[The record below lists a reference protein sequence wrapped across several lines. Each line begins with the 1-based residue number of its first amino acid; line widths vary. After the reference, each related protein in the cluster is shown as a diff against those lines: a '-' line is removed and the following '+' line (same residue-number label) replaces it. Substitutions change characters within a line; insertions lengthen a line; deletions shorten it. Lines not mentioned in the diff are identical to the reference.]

1 MMTNPSPRS
10 CNQAAE
16 VPSSKVTDK
25 LPCSPWRN
33 SRIVAAF
40 VSRILSMINF
50 PRKSV
55 TATEIVAWWTSMPI
69 YFSWLITALLSV
81 SGDTNNHNLQQS
93 GRLLYCVT
101 SPEMQQLIS
110 RIADY
115 GTLRA
120 SHSEG
125 DIPTRCVKTRV
136 RAVAFAYPTADQIS
150 FSELPFRSIVW
161 ATPSRQFVR

>member
-40 VSRILSMINF
+40 VSRILSMINL
-50 PRKSV
+50 PRESK

-81 SGDTNNHNLQQS
+81 GGDANNHNLQQS

-101 SPEMQQLIS
+101 WRFTTHRGDSSEPTGKDHLPSGPAIHREQLPEAT
-110 RIADY
+110 RILSAPD
-115 GTLRA
+115 
-120 SHSEG
+120 
-125 DIPTRCVKTRV
+125 
-136 RAVAFAYPTADQIS
+136 
-150 FSELPFRSIVW
+150 
-161 ATPSRQFVR
+161 

>member
-40 VSRILSMINF
+40 VSRILSMINL
-50 PRKSV
+50 PRESK

-81 SGDTNNHNLQQS
+81 GGDTNNHNLQQS
-93 GRLLYCVT
+93 GRLLYCVHRPVGVEKVGT
-101 SPEMQQLIS
+101 NQLIFM
-110 RIADY
+110 RFI
-115 GTLRA
+115 
-120 SHSEG
+120 
-125 DIPTRCVKTRV
+125 
-136 RAVAFAYPTADQIS
+136 
-150 FSELPFRSIVW
+150 
-161 ATPSRQFVR
+161 

>member
-40 VSRILSMINF
+40 VSRILSMINL
-50 PRKSV
+50 PRESV

-81 SGDTNNHNLQQS
+81 SGDANNHNLQQS
-93 GRLLYCVT
+93 GRLLYCVNFPVRT
-101 SPEMQQLIS
+101 IDIHQGQELAGGRMIVSAVKLLRIGSDAPTVSSPV
-110 RIADY
+110 
-115 GTLRA
+115 
-120 SHSEG
+120 
-125 DIPTRCVKTRV
+125 C
-136 RAVAFAYPTADQIS
+136 
-150 FSELPFRSIVW
+150 
-161 ATPSRQFVR
+161 